1 MRELAGRRDELT
13 RLIIGVRSLAQQISA
28 TIRGN
33 KAQITPALT
42 KLQSVLTVLEDQKT
56 AISQAIP
63 GLRNFSMSLGESV
76 ATGPFFTAFTANLVP
91 VAGNRFS
98 LQVLAN
104 GPNGGET
111 PLTLTAS
118 GADGAG
124 NVGTGQVVVSL
135 RDPRSFGCAG

>member
-1 MRELAGRRDELT
+1 MTVTTDRAFLYVVS
-13 RLIIGVRSLAQQISA
+13 GVAPCVAEESLEVTIVVADPTVPI
-28 TIRGN
+28 TIRS
-33 KAQITPALT
+33 I
-42 KLQSVLTVLEDQKT
+42 
-56 AISQAIP
+56 
-63 GLRNFSMSLGESV
+63 V
-76 ATGPFFTAFTANLVP
+76 ATWSAAGGVQTANLVP

-111 PLTLTAS
+111 PLTLTAT

>member
-1 MRELAGRRDELT
+1 
-13 RLIIGVRSLAQQISA
+13 
-28 TIRGN
+28 
-33 KAQITPALT
+33 
-42 KLQSVLTVLEDQKT
+42 
-56 AISQAIP
+56 
-63 GLRNFSMSLGESV
+63 
-76 ATGPFFTAFTANLVP
+76 

-111 PLTLTAS
+111 PLTLTAT